1 LNRLER
7 LATSPIRVARL
18 CEASLLRFSTGGLLP
33 HREHRAIASGGKT
46 PAPGEIS
53 SLGRYDPAQVSELLQ
68 QLDDYR
74 RSVDRF
80 RWDVPESFNFG
91 RDVVDRL
98 AADPNR
104 PALLW
109 RSASGGERRLTFAD
123 VARESN
129 RFAQLLR
136 SLDVQPGQPVIIM
149 LPRIPEWHIALVGTL
164 KAGALAIPSSTILR
178 PKDIAYRARHSEAV
192 AIVSI
197 DEQTGAVDAVRDEM
211 PSVKHYIVCTRDG
224 AEARAGERGGG
235 GGNRRDPHWVDLRE
249 ALESV
254 PEGTS
259 AAQPT
264 RASDPALVY
273 YTSGTTGPPKAVL
286 HNHGYTS
293 AQRHTALLWHGVR
306 EGDRLWTTSDTGWA
320 KAAYGVIFGPW
331 CAGAEVFLYDGRF
344 EAARELELLAEVAP
358 QIFCAPPTEFRLL
371 VKEDLSRLRLPAL
384 RECVSAGEPLNPEV
398 IRTWR
403 DATGLT
409 IRDGYGQTE
418 TILLVGN
425 FPNTPV
431 RPGSMGLPMPGH
443 RVAVIDQTGNALPP
457 GEVGDIALRGTPPSL
472 FVEYWKDEEASRA
485 CRRGEWYVTGDR
497 AYRDEDGYFWF
508 VARADDLIISAG
520 YRIGPFEVESALI
533 EHPDVVEAAA
543 VAAPDVDRGSVVKA
557 YVVVRDGVSAGPEL
571 ATRLQEHVKKTT
583 APYKYPRI
591 IEFVSELPK
600 TVSGK
605 IRRIELRQRAE
616 AEAGGGG

>member
-1 LNRLER
+1 VRG
-7 LATSPIRVARL
+7 S
-18 CEASLLRFSTGGLLP
+18 
-33 HREHRAIASGGKT
+33 
-46 PAPGEIS
+46 
-53 SLGRYDPAQVSELLQ
+53 DLQ
-68 QLDDYR
+68 QSLDDYR

-80 RWDVPESFNFG
+80 RWDVPEVFNFG

-98 AADPNR
+98 AADPDR

-109 RSASGGERRLTFAD
+109 RSASGGERRLSFAD
-123 VARESN
+123 VKRESN
-129 RFAQLLR
+129 RFAQLLH
-136 SLDVQPGQPVIIM
+136 SLGVRPGQPVIIM

-178 PKDIAYRARHSEAV
+178 PKDIAYRACHSEAV

-197 DEQTGAVDAVRDEM
+197 DEQTDAVDAVRAEM
-211 PSVKHYIVCTRDG
+211 PSVKHTIVCTRD
-224 AEARAGERGGG
+224 AGEPGGG
-235 GGNRRDPHWVDLRE
+235 GRAQPVDSRWIDLRTSLE
-249 ALESV
+249 AVSDDD
-254 PEGTS
+254 S
-259 AAQPT
+259 AGHPT

-306 EGDRLWTTSDTGWA
+306 DGDRLWTTSDTGWA

-331 CAGAEVFLYDGRF
+331 SAGAEVFLYDGRF
-344 EAARELELLAEVAP
+344 EAAHELELLAEVAP
-358 QIFCAPPTEFRLL
+358 QVFCAPPTEFRML
-371 VKEDLSRLRLPAL
+371 VKEDLSQLRLPEL

-398 IRTWR
+398 IRSWH

-425 FPNTPV
+425 FPGTPV

-443 RVAVIDQTGNALPP
+443 RVEVIDEAGTVLPP
-457 GEVGDIALRGTPPSL
+457 GEVGDIALHGAPPSL
-472 FVEYWKDEEASRA
+472 FVEYWKDDEATRA
-485 CRRGEWYVTGDR
+485 CRRGDWYVTGDR

-520 YRIGPFEVESALI
+520 YRIGPFEVESALV

-543 VAAPDVDRGSVVKA
+543 VAAPDADRGSVVKA
-557 YVVVRDGVSAGPEL
+557 YVVVRDGASAGPEL
-571 ATRLQEHVKKTT
+571 VARLQEHVKTTT
-583 APYKYPRI
+583 APYKYPRA
-591 IEFVSELPK
+591 IEFVDALPK

-605 IRRIELRQRAE
+605 IRRIDLRRRAE
-616 AEAGGGG
+616 AGSEEGG

>member
-1 LNRLER
+1 M
-7 LATSPIRVARL
+7 S
-18 CEASLLRFSTGGLLP
+18 
-33 HREHRAIASGGKT
+33 
-46 PAPGEIS
+46 
-53 SLGRYDPAQVSELLQ
+53 DLQ
-68 QLDDYR
+68 QNLDDYR

-80 RWDVPESFNFG
+80 RWDVPEVFNFG

-98 AADPNR
+98 AADPDR

-109 RSASGGERRLTFAD
+109 RSASGGERRLSFAD
-123 VARESN
+123 VKRESN
-129 RFAQLLR
+129 RFAQLLH
-136 SLDVQPGQPVIIM
+136 SLGVRPGQPVIIM

-197 DEQTGAVDAVRDEM
+197 DEQTDAVDAVRAEM
-211 PSVKHYIVCTRDG
+211 PSVKHTIVCARDSGGPGVGSTRNGLGVDNT
-224 AEARAGERGGG
+224 RGGPGVDNTHG
-235 GGNRRDPHWVDLRE
+235 GRMQPSNSRWLDLRASLE
-249 ALESV
+249 AVS
-254 PEGTS
+254 GDDF
-259 AAQPT
+259 AGHPT

-286 HNHGYTS
+286 HNHGYTN
-293 AQRHTALLWHGVR
+293 AQRHTSLLWHGAR
-306 EGDRLWTTSDTGWA
+306 DGDRLWTTSDTGWA

-331 CAGAEVFLYDGRF
+331 SAGAEVFLYDGRF
-344 EAARELELLAEVAP
+344 EATRELELLAEIAP
-358 QIFCAPPTEFRLL
+358 QVFCAPPTEFRML
-371 VKEDLSRLRLPAL
+371 VKEDLSQLRLPEL

-398 IRTWR
+398 IRSWR

-425 FPNTPV
+425 FPGTPV

-443 RVAVIDQTGNALPP
+443 RVEVIDEASGVLPP
-457 GEVGDIALRGTPPSL
+457 GEVGDIALRGAPPSL
-472 FVEYWKDEEASRA
+472 FVEYWKDDEATRA
-485 CRRGEWYVTGDR
+485 CRRGDWYVTGDR

-520 YRIGPFEVESALI
+520 YRIGPFEVESALV
-533 EHPDVVEAAA
+533 EHPDVIEAAV
-543 VAAPDVDRGSVVKA
+543 VAAPDADRGSIVKA

-571 ATRLQEHVKKTT
+571 VARLQEHVKNTT
-583 APYKYPRI
+583 APYKYPRA
-591 IEFVSELPK
+591 IEFLDALPK

-605 IRRIELRQRAE
+605 IRRIDLRRRAE
-616 AEAGGGG
+616 AGPEEGG

>member
-1 LNRLER
+1 V
-7 LATSPIRVARL
+7 TD
-18 CEASLLRFSTGGLLP
+18 LRQS
-33 HREHRAIASGGKT
+33 
-46 PAPGEIS
+46 
-53 SLGRYDPAQVSELLQ
+53 
-68 QLDDYR
+68 LDDYR

-80 RWDVPESFNFG
+80 RWDAPEMFNFG

-98 AADPNR
+98 AVDPDR
-104 PALLW
+104 PALFW

-129 RFAQLLR
+129 RFAQLLH
-136 SLDVQPGQPVIIM
+136 SLGIQPGQPVIIM
-149 LPRIPEWHIALVGTL
+149 LPRIPEWHIAVVGAL

-178 PKDIAYRARHSEAV
+178 PKDIAYRAQHSKAV

-197 DEQTGAVDAVRDEM
+197 DEQTQAVDAVRAEM
-211 PSVKHYIVCTRDG
+211 PSVKHTLVCTANSG
-224 AEARAGERGGG
+224 APPADAR
-235 GGNRRDPHWVDLRE
+235 WLDLRASLE
-249 ALESV
+249 AV
-254 PEGTS
+254 PDDAS
-259 AAQPT
+259 AGHPT

-293 AQRHTALLWHGVR
+293 AQRYTAQLWHGLR

-358 QIFCAPPTEFRLL
+358 QVFCAPPTEFRML
-371 VKEDLSRLRLPAL
+371 VKEDLSQLRLPEL

-398 IRTWR
+398 IRNWH

-418 TILLVGN
+418 TIVLVAN
-425 FPNTPV
+425 FPGTPV

-443 RVAVIDQTGNALPP
+443 RIEVIDEDGGVLPP
-457 GEVGDIALRGTPPSL
+457 GEVGDIALHGNPPSL
-472 FVEYWKDEEASRA
+472 FVEYWKDKDATRA
-485 CRRGEWYVTGDR
+485 CRRGDWYITGDR

-508 VARADDLIISAG
+508 VARSDDLIISAG
-520 YRIGPFEVESALI
+520 YRIGPFEVESALV

-543 VAAPDVDRGSVVKA
+543 VAAPDADRGSVVKA
-557 YVVVRDGVSAGPEL
+557 YVVVRDGVDAGPEL
-571 ATRLQEHVKKTT
+571 ALRLQQHVKDTT
-583 APYKYPRI
+583 APYKYPRA
-591 IEFVSELPK
+591 IEFLDALPK

-605 IRRIELRQRAE
+605 IRRIELRRRAE
-616 AEAGGGG
+616 AESD

>member
-1 LNRLER
+1 
-7 LATSPIRVARL
+7 
-18 CEASLLRFSTGGLLP
+18 
-33 HREHRAIASGGKT
+33 
-46 PAPGEIS
+46 
-53 SLGRYDPAQVSELLQ
+53 
-68 QLDDYR
+68 
-74 RSVDRF
+74 VDRF
-80 RWDVPESFNFG
+80 HWDAPEVFNFG

-98 AADPNR
+98 AVDPDR
-104 PALLW
+104 PALFW

-129 RFAQLLR
+129 RFAQLLH
-136 SLDVQPGQPVIIM
+136 SLGVQPGQPVIIM
-149 LPRIPEWHIALVGTL
+149 LPRIPEWHIAMVGTL

-178 PKDIAYRARHSEAV
+178 SKDIAYRAQHSEAV

-197 DEQTGAVDAVRDEM
+197 DEQTQAVDAVRGEM
-211 PSVKHYIVCTRDG
+211 PSVKHTIVCTGNSGTPPVD
-224 AEARAGERGGG
+224 AR
-235 GGNRRDPHWVDLRE
+235 WLDLRTSLE
-249 ALESV
+249 AF
-254 PEGTS
+254 PDDAS
-259 AAQPT
+259 AGHPT

-293 AQRHTALLWHGVR
+293 AQRYTGQFWHGLR

-358 QIFCAPPTEFRLL
+358 QVFCAPPTEFRML
-371 VKEDLSRLRLPAL
+371 VKEDLSQLRLPQL

-398 IRTWR
+398 IRSWHE
-403 DATGLT
+403 ATGLT

-425 FPNTPV
+425 FPGTPV

-443 RVAVIDQTGNALPP
+443 HVEVIDEDGSVLPP
-457 GEVGDIALRGTPPSL
+457 GEVGDIALHGNPPSL
-472 FVEYWKDEEASRA
+472 FVEYWKDDDATRA
-485 CRRGEWYVTGDR
+485 CRRGDWYITGDR

-508 VARADDLIISAG
+508 VARSDDLIISAG
-520 YRIGPFEVESALI
+520 YRIGPFEVESALV

-543 VAAPDVDRGSVVKA
+543 VAAPDADRGSVVKA
-557 YVVVRDGVSAGPEL
+557 YVVVRDGADAGPEL
-571 ATRLQEHVKKTT
+571 ALRLQQHVKDTT
-583 APYKYPRI
+583 APYKYPRV
-591 IEFVSELPK
+591 IEFLDALPK

-605 IRRIELRQRAE
+605 IRRIELRRRAE
-616 AEAGGGG
+616 AESD

>member
-1 LNRLER
+1 M
-7 LATSPIRVARL
+7 S
-18 CEASLLRFSTGGLLP
+18 
-33 HREHRAIASGGKT
+33 
-46 PAPGEIS
+46 
-53 SLGRYDPAQVSELLQ
+53 DLQ
-68 QLDDYR
+68 QDLDDYH
-74 RSVDRF
+74 RSVDGF
-80 RWDVPESFNFG
+80 RWDVPEMFNFG

-109 RSASGGERRLTFAD
+109 RNASGGERRLTFAD

-178 PKDIAYRARHSEAV
+178 SKDIAYRARHSEAV

-197 DEQTGAVDAVRDEM
+197 DAQADAVDAVRAEM
-211 PSVKHYIVCTRDG
+211 PSVKHTIVCTTDSGGPSADSTRSGQAQSGDSQAQRG
-224 AEARAGERGGG
+224 DTRARPSDSGVQSG
-235 GGNRRDPHWVDLRE
+235 DSQWIDLRA
-249 ALESV
+249 ALETA
-254 PEGTS
+254 PDDDS
-259 AAQPT
+259 AGHPT

-286 HNHGYTS
+286 HNHGYTCT
-293 AQRHTALLWHGVR
+293 QRHTAQLWYGAR

-331 CAGAEVFLYDGRF
+331 SVGAEVFLYDGRF

-371 VKEDLSRLRLPAL
+371 VKEDLSKLRLPAL

-398 IRTWR
+398 IRAWR

-425 FPNTPV
+425 FPGIPV

-443 RVAVIDQTGNALPP
+443 SIQVIDDAGNVLAP
-457 GEVGDIALRGTPPSL
+457 GEVGDIALHGTPPSL
-472 FVEYWKDEEASRA
+472 FAEYWKDDAATRA
-485 CRRGEWYVTGDR
+485 CRRGDWYVTGDR

-508 VARADDLIISAG
+508 VARSDDLIISAG

-543 VAAPDVDRGSVVKA
+543 VAAPDADRGSIVKA
-557 YVVVRDGVSAGPEL
+557 YVVIRDGASAGPEL
-571 ATRLQEHVKKTT
+571 VKALQEHVKSTT
-583 APYKYPRI
+583 APYKYPRE
-591 IEFVSELPK
+591 IEFVDELPK

-616 AEAGGGG
+616 AGQS

>member
-1 LNRLER
+1 M
-7 LATSPIRVARL
+7 S
-18 CEASLLRFSTGGLLP
+18 
-33 HREHRAIASGGKT
+33 
-46 PAPGEIS
+46 
-53 SLGRYDPAQVSELLQ
+53 DLQ
-68 QLDDYR
+68 HGLDDYR
-74 RSVDRF
+74 RSVEHF
-80 RWDVPESFNFG
+80 RWDVPEAFNFG

-98 AADPNR
+98 AADPDR

-109 RSASGGERRLTFAD
+109 RSANGGERRLSFAD

-129 RFAQLLR
+129 RFAHLLR
-136 SLDVQPGQPVIIM
+136 SLDVRPGQPVIIM
-149 LPRIPEWHIALVGTL
+149 LPRIPEWHIVLVGAL
-164 KAGALAIPSSTILR
+164 KAGVLAIPSSTILR
-178 PKDIAYRARHSEAV
+178 SKDIAYRARHSQAV

-197 DEQTGAVDAVRDEM
+197 DEQTDAVDAVRDEM
-211 PSVKHYIVCTRDG
+211 PSVKHFIVCTRDS
-224 AEARAGERGGG
+224 GETGVDGIRDESNGGG
-235 GGNRRDPHWVDLRE
+235 TRGESDGGSPRSGQTPPGDTGWIDLRTSLE
-249 ALESV
+249 AASDDD
-254 PEGTS
+254 S
-259 AAQPT
+259 AGHPT

-293 AQRHTALLWHGVR
+293 AQRHTSLLWHGVR

-331 CAGAEVFLYDGRF
+331 SAGAEVFLYDGRF

-358 QIFCAPPTEFRLL
+358 QVFCAPPTEFRLL
-371 VKEDLSRLRLPAL
+371 VKEDLSNLRLPAM

-398 IRTWR
+398 RRAWH

-425 FPNTPV
+425 FPGTPV

-443 RVAVIDQTGNALPP
+443 RVEVIDETGSALPP
-457 GEVGDIALRGTPPSL
+457 GEVGDIALHGAPPSL
-472 FVEYWKDEEASRA
+472 FVEYWKDDEASRA
-485 CRRGEWYVTGDR
+485 CRRGDWYVTGDR
-497 AYRDEDGYFWF
+497 AYRDDDGYFWF

-543 VAAPDVDRGSVVKA
+543 VAAPDADRGSIVKA
-557 YVVVRDGVSAGPEL
+557 YVVVRDGASAGPEL
-571 ATRLQEHVKKTT
+571 AKRLQEHVKNTT
-583 APYKYPRI
+583 APYKYPRL
-591 IEFVSELPK
+591 IEFVDALPK

-605 IRRIELRQRAE
+605 IRRIDLRKRAE
-616 AEAGGGG
+616 TDEGG

>member
-1 LNRLER
+1 
-7 LATSPIRVARL
+7 
-18 CEASLLRFSTGGLLP
+18 
-33 HREHRAIASGGKT
+33 
-46 PAPGEIS
+46 
-53 SLGRYDPAQVSELLQ
+53 VSDLQQ

-74 RSVDRF
+74 RSVDQF
-80 RWDVPESFNFG
+80 RWDVPEEFNFG

-98 AADPNR
+98 AADPDR

-109 RSASGGERRLTFAD
+109 RNASGGERRLGFAD

-136 SLDVQPGQPVIIM
+136 SLDVRPGQPVIIM
-149 LPRIPEWHIALVGTL
+149 LPRIPEWHVALVGTL

-197 DEQTGAVDAVRDEM
+197 DEQTDAVDAVRAEM
-211 PSVKHYIVCTRDG
+211 PSVKHTIVYTRDG
-224 AEARAGERGGG
+224 GGRAQTGDSR
-235 GGNRRDPHWVDLRE
+235 WMDLR
-249 ALESV
+249 
-254 PEGTS
+254 TS
-259 AAQPT
+259 LDAISDDDSAGHAT

-293 AQRHTALLWHGVR
+293 AQRHTALLWHGAR
-306 EGDRLWTTSDTGWA
+306 DGDRLWTTSDTGWA
-320 KAAYGVIFGPW
+320 KAAYGVIFAPW

-358 QIFCAPPTEFRLL
+358 QVFCAPPTEFRLL
-371 VKEDLSRLRLPAL
+371 VKEDLSRLRLPEL

-398 IRTWR
+398 IRSWR

-425 FPNTPV
+425 FPGTPV

-443 RVAVIDQTGNALPP
+443 RVEVIDEAGSALPP
-457 GEVGDIALRGTPPSL
+457 GEVGDIALHGSPPSL
-472 FVEYWKDEEASRA
+472 FVEYWKDDEATRA
-485 CRRGEWYVTGDR
+485 CRRGDWYVTGDR

-508 VARADDLIISAG
+508 VARADDVIISAG
-520 YRIGPFEVESALI
+520 YRIGPFEVESALV

-543 VAAPDVDRGSVVKA
+543 VAAPDADRGSVVKA
-557 YVVVRDGVSAGPEL
+557 YVVVRDGASAGPEL
-571 ATRLQEHVKKTT
+571 ATRLQEHVKNTT
-583 APYKYPRI
+583 APYKYPRA
-591 IEFVSELPK
+591 IEFVDELPK

-605 IRRIELRQRAE
+605 IRRIDLRKRAE
-616 AEAGGGG
+616 SEEGS